1 MHGLVWQNL
10 SFYLY
15 LYLFSGMDCG
25 LLPMGLHI
33 HAIVVKKSN
42 LPSGLLC
49 TVYCEISFK
58 ISLANFS
65 WIFNFS

>member
-15 LYLFSGMDCG
+15 LYLYSGMDCG
-25 LLPMGLHI
+25 LLPKGSHMHS
-33 HAIVVKKSN
+33 IVVKKSN

-49 TVYCEISFK
+49 TVYCENI
-58 ISLANFS
+58 I
-65 WIFNFS
+65 